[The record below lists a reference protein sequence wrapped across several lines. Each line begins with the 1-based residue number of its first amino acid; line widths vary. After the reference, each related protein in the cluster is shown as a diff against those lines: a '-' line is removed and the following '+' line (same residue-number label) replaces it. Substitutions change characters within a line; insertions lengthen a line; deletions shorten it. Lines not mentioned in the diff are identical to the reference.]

1 MKGLE
6 FPGSRTFG
14 IVWAGQLVSTLGSTM
29 TSFGLA
35 IWVFEETGSA
45 TQLALIVLFA
55 RLPMLLVSPFAG
67 ALIDRWDRRT
77 AMLLADAGAAVGT
90 LVTMLLLFGGVLE
103 TWHLYLTLSFSGVFQ
118 AFQFPAYSAATTLM
132 VPREQYA
139 RASGLVQLAGSIGR
153 VAAPLAAAAVVA
165 WSGLSLLFVIDF
177 TTFGVA
183 VATLLSVTFPS
194 PPPAAA
200 PRGGVRGLLGEAGEG
215 LDFVLERRALLV
227 LMLSFVVVNFAFAFQ
242 SVLLIPL
249 LLRISTEQ
257 TAGVV
262 VSLGALGIAA
272 GSLTLSIWGGPA
284 DRIRGVYLPIIA
296 MGAGMVI
303 MGLRPSVAWVIVGL
317 LLMNGTHPI
326 AGGSSQSIW
335 QSKVPPGLQGRVFA
349 IRQVS
354 AIASAPLAFLAAGTL
369 ADRLFEP
376 MMASDRGLLTDVIGW
391 GPGRGIG
398 LLFVLIGMFAVV
410 AAVAAWSHPQIRNLE
425 ASIPDL
431 EASPTAA

>member
-1 MKGLE
+1 
-6 FPGSRTFG
+6 
-14 IVWAGQLVSTLGSTM
+14 
-29 TSFGLA
+29 
-35 IWVFEETGSA
+35 
-45 TQLALIVLFA
+45 
-55 RLPMLLVSPFAG
+55 
-67 ALIDRWDRRT
+67 
-77 AMLLADAGAAVGT
+77 
-90 LVTMLLLFGGVLE
+90 
-103 TWHLYLTLSFSGVFQ
+103 
-118 AFQFPAYSAATTLM
+118 
-132 VPREQYA
+132 
-139 RASGLVQLAGSIGR
+139 
-153 VAAPLAAAAVVA
+153 
-165 WSGLSLLFVIDF
+165 
-177 TTFGVA
+177 
-183 VATLLSVTFPS
+183 
-194 PPPAAA
+194 
-200 PRGGVRGLLGEAGEG
+200 
-215 LDFVLERRALLV
+215 
-227 LMLSFVVVNFAFAFQ
+227 MLSFVVVNFAFAFH

-272 GSLTLSIWGGPA
+272 GSLTLSIWGGPT

-369 ADRLFEP
+369 ADRLLEP
-376 MMASDRGLLTDVIGW
+376 MMASDRGLLTDVIGS

-398 LLFVLIGMFAVV
+398 LLFVLTGTFAVLT
-410 AAVAAWSHPQIRNLE
+410 AVAVWSHPQIRNLE

-431 EASPTAA
+431 EASPTVA